1 MARYYFDLREGD
13 EVTRDEEGVNLPNLE
28 SVQEEAARALSE
40 MARETV
46 RQRPNGTE
54 YRMSIEVRDD
64 NGPVL
69 QARFTFE
76 VDRQSTMKPVLDKS
90 NWPH

>member
-1 MARYYFDLREGD
+1 VAHYYFDSRVGD
-13 EVTRDEEGVNLPNLE
+13 HVTRDEEGVNLPNLQ
-28 SVQEEAARALSE
+28 SVQEEAARALAE
-40 MARETV
+40 MV
-46 RQRPNGTE
+46 RDMVRRRPNRAE

-76 VDRQSTMKPVLDKS
+76 VDRLAKA
-90 NWPH
+90 

>member
-1 MARYYFDLREGD
+1 VARYYFDLREGD

-76 VDRQSTMKPVLDKS
+76 VDRPQAQ
-90 NWPH
+90 